1 MVGDFGKLEFQP
13 PCLVKYTPDY
23 AGMPFGGN
31 LVIAT
36 YCVPTRRVVHKHL
49 NKPGELAKTA
59 APPRVVRT
67 RAVVCCLLLSSSVQP
82 YLRAVRARGSHR
94 YTATVRTASR
104 TLFHPDILYAE
115 RRQRP
120 SSGR

>member
-36 YCVPTRRVVHKHL
+36 YCVPTRPGWVRPLANVLVDREAKLGGAPRRRSNASPNQPISPPL
-49 NKPGELAKTA
+49 N
-59 APPRVVRT
+59 
-67 RAVVCCLLLSSSVQP
+67 
-82 YLRAVRARGSHR
+82 
-94 YTATVRTASR
+94 
-104 TLFHPDILYAE
+104 
-115 RRQRP
+115 
-120 SSGR
+120 